1 MPELF
6 LEIGTEEI
14 PSRFIGPAL
23 AHLERGLS
31 AYFEKNRIPAGPG
44 RVLGTPRRLAVAFSE
59 VAARQP
65 DAVQTHLGP
74 NVRAAYDAEG
84 RPTPAALGFARGK
97 GVDVA
102 ALTRETTPKGE
113 VVAARVEMKGRPTA
127 ELLSERLPG
136 FIADI
141 PFPKKMRWSDKKLA
155 FARPLH
161 WIVAVFDGKPLNFEL
176 GGIACGATSR
186 GHRFLA
192 PGPFE
197 VDGLASYLKGC
208 EAHHVMVDPVARK
221 KAIEDQV
228 RVLQT
233 EAGGEPEVDDQLV
246 DEVNFLV
253 EYPVALRG
261 NFDARFL
268 ELPKELLVISMK
280 QHQRYF
286 PVWSK
291 DGSLLPHFITIS
303 NMKPQSDEI
312 QAGNERVLRAR
323 LEDARFFFKE
333 DRKKKLEEYVGRLK
347 DVVWQKDLGT
357 SFDKMERFSRIAC
370 ELIAR
375 VCPEESARA
384 QRAALLSKADLVTQ
398 MVYEFPELQGV
409 MGSYYALAS
418 GEDPEVALA
427 IKEHYRPAFAGDA
440 PPLSAAGAAVALADK
455 LDTILGCIGVGLLPS
470 GSEDPYG
477 LRRHALGILQIL
489 LARGWRMP
497 LGELIDLGIETLAGK
512 LKRPPE
518 EVRKNTLDLFTQRFK
533 THLSGEGFPYDA
545 VDAVLATG
553 IDFPGDGV
561 KKVEA
566 LSELKKQPYFEA
578 LAIAFRR
585 VVSILTAEARGEV
598 DTALFKEKAEGA
610 LYEEYQRVR
619 PQVEAHIQRKEFPQ
633 ALEKIV
639 EIKKP
644 VDDFFDQVMVMV
656 KDDALRKN
664 RLHLLYCI
672 SELFSPIAD
681 FSRIVVEKGK

>member
-14 PSRFIGPAL
+14 PSRFIEPAL

-31 AYFEKNRIPAGPG
+31 AYFAKNRIAAGPG
-44 RVLGTPRRLAVAFSE
+44 KVLGTPRRLAVAFTD

-65 DAVQTHLGP
+65 DAVETHLGP
-74 NVRAAYDAEG
+74 NVRVAYDAEG
-84 RPTPAALGFARGK
+84 RPTPAAMGFARGK
-97 GVDVA
+97 GLDVS

-113 VVAARVEMKGRPTA
+113 VVAARVEMKGQPTA
-127 ELLSERLPG
+127 ELLSEMLPG

-141 PFPKKMRWSDKKLA
+141 PFPKKMRWSDKSLA

-161 WIVAVFDGKPLNFEL
+161 WIVAVFDGELLKFEL
-176 GGIACGATSR
+176 GGIPSGTTSR

-192 PGPFE
+192 PGAFE
-197 VDGLASYLKGC
+197 VAGLESYLREC
-208 EAHHVMVDPVARK
+208 EAHCVMVDPEARRQS
-221 KAIEDQV
+221 IESQV
-228 RVLQT
+228 QALAA
-233 EAGGEPEVDDQLV
+233 EAGGTSENDARLLA
-246 DEVNFLV
+246 EVNYLL
-253 EYPVALRG
+253 EYPVAIRG
-261 NFDARFL
+261 NFDAGFL
-268 ELPKELLVISMK
+268 ELPKELLVITMK

-286 PVWSK
+286 PVWGEG
-291 DGSLLPHFITIS
+291 GSLLPHFITIS
-303 NMKPQSDEI
+303 NMKAQGGEI

-323 LEDARFFFKE
+323 LEDARFFFRE
-333 DRKKKLEEYVGRLK
+333 DKKKKLEDYVDKLK

-357 SFDKMERFSRIAC
+357 SFEKMERFARIAG
-370 ELIAR
+370 EVTAR
-375 VCPEESARA
+375 VCPEESERA
-384 QRAALLSKADLVTQ
+384 VRAARLSKADLVTQ

-440 PPLSAAGAAVALADK
+440 PPVNAAGAAVALADK

-489 LARGWRMP
+489 LARGWRVP
-497 LGELIDLGIETLAGK
+497 LGELVDFGIGLLDGK
-512 LKRPPE
+512 LKQPAE
-518 EVRKNTLDLFTQRFK
+518 EVKKNTLDLFSQRFK
-533 THLSGEGFPYDA
+533 TYLSGEGFPYDA

-553 IDFPGDGV
+553 LDYPGDGV
-561 KKVEA
+561 KKVAA

-578 LAIAFRR
+578 LAVAFRR
-585 VVSILTAEARGEV
+585 VVSILNAEAEGEV
-598 DTALFKEKAEGA
+598 DPALLKEKAEVA
-610 LYEEYQRVR
+610 LHEEYLRLC
-619 PQVEAHIQRKEFPQ
+619 PLVEAHIERKEFPQ

-639 EIKKP
+639 EIKKA

-656 KDDALRKN
+656 EDNALRKN
-664 RLHLLYCI
+664 RLHLLYRI
-672 SELFSPIAD
+672 SRLFSPIAD

>member
-1 MPELF
+1 
-6 LEIGTEEI
+6 
-14 PSRFIGPAL
+14 
-23 AHLERGLS
+23 
-31 AYFEKNRIPAGPG
+31 
-44 RVLGTPRRLAVAFSE
+44 RRLAVAFSE

-370 ELIAR
+370 ELTAR